1 MSSNEA
7 ARTTVSSLLSFREDE
22 KGPSVDELL
31 PFIYEE
37 LREMAHRQLAREQGQ
52 RTFHTTDLVH
62 EAYMRLVDDSQ
73 VSKKGKAYFFSAA
86 ASAMRRVLVDQARKR
101 NSKKRGEGMPK
112 VKLDD
117 VEIGINAFAGN
128 LLDLDDALNELAAF
142 SPRQAR
148 VVEYRF
154 FGGLGVEETAD
165 MLQISSRTAT
175 NDWKLARA
183 WLHRRLKA

>member
-1 MSSNEA
+1 MSSREA
-7 ARTTVSSLLSFREDE
+7 ARTTVSSLLNFGEDE

-37 LREMAHRQLAREQGQ
+37 LREMAHRQLAREQGE
-52 RTFHTTDLVH
+52 RTLHTTDLVH

-73 VSKKGKAYFFSAA
+73 VSRKGRAYFFSSA

-101 NSKKRGEGMPK
+101 NSKKRGEGAQK
-112 VKLDD
+112 VKLED
-117 VEIGINAFAGN
+117 VEIGINEFAGN
-128 LLDLDDALNELAAF
+128 LLDLDDALNDLAVF

-148 VVEYRF
+148 VVECRF

-165 MLQISSRTAT
+165 VLQISARTAT

-183 WLHRRLKA
+183 WLHRRLKG